1 MIIRH
6 NNDDNENPSPLAQY
20 IKYKDLSPQERL
32 MLAHKQQR
40 EKFEKQ
46 LEEQRNQKQ
55 YEE

>member
-6 NNDDNENPSPLAQY
+6 NNEDNENLSPLAQFL
-20 IKYKDLSPQERL
+20 KHNDLSPLEHL

-40 EKFEKQ
+40 EQFDKQ
-46 LEEQRNQKQ
+46 LEKQRKQNQ